1 MKKIKI
7 YKERQYLIF
16 DFENGKRVKYD
27 LSKKQAIG
35 VSGKP
40 VKDLKTQLHGITM
53 NEVIECCEDKQYG
66 KFLNFIQ
73 KRYPYDISNIGTI
86 LSHVPDYAHYEQ
98 IFSAG
103 FEDIVDRNFSKTIND
118 VPKSLI
124 KIAKNRNIKL
134 SDRFCDFWKHNSN
147 AYYIAYQLDYMSLTD
162 DDIYRILGRNYWD
175 IEKKTCLSYYNILID
190 EYNYNPK
197 SLLLYIDSLVTYEA
211 FDDVG
216 DLIRELDD
224 YVRMMSRISNKF
236 DKYPRNFLTTHQI
249 ACRNYNRLKEQFKEN
264 EFKNRIDKRYE
275 CSFGKYT
282 FIYPNSTQDIKDEA
296 VKQNNCVASYIKKV
310 IDGQCHI
317 LFLRKKGFENDS
329 LVTIEVD
336 PIKNIIVQ
344 AKGKFNRDVT
354 EEENKAIEAWNKK
367 FSINKDMEVAA

>member
-1 MKKIKI
+1 
-7 YKERQYLIF
+7 
-16 DFENGKRVKYD
+16 
-27 LSKKQAIG
+27 
-35 VSGKP
+35 
-40 VKDLKTQLHGITM
+40 
-53 NEVIECCEDKQYG
+53 
-66 KFLNFIQ
+66 
-73 KRYPYDISNIGTI
+73 
-86 LSHVPDYAHYEQ
+86 
-98 IFSAG
+98 
-103 FEDIVDRNFSKTIND
+103 
-118 VPKSLI
+118 
-124 KIAKNRNIKL
+124 
-134 SDRFCDFWKHNSN
+134 
-147 AYYIAYQLDYMSLTD
+147 MSLTD

>member
-1 MKKIKI
+1 MIKIKV
-7 YKERQYLIF
+7 YKEKQFLIF
-16 DFENGKRVKYD
+16 DFENGKSVKYD

-35 VSGKP
+35 ISGKP

-53 NEVIECCEDKQYG
+53 TEVIECCEDKQYG

-175 IEKKTCLSYYNILID
+175 IEKKTYLSYFNRLID
-190 EYNYNPK
+190 TYNYNPK

-224 YVRMMSRISNKF
+224 YVRMMSKISNKF

-249 ACRNYNRLKEQFKEN
+249 ACRNYNRLKEQFKEE
-264 EFKNRIDKRYE
+264 EFKNKIDKRYE
-275 CSFGKYT
+275 CSFGEYT
-282 FIYPNSTQDIKDEA
+282 FIYPNTTQDIKDEA

-329 LVTIEVD
+329 LVTIEVN
-336 PIKNIIVQ
+336 PVRNIIVQ

-367 FSINKDMEVAA
+367 FSIDKDMEAAA